1 MARQVRCGPAE
12 ARARCTVARRYLDVA
27 ELARAEDDASAWHNV
42 AAGNAVLAGIAA
54 ADALC
59 CLLLGRHSREA
70 DHRAAATLLAT
81 ARPASARDLERLL
94 QFKDTAHYGSR
105 LITAAALRSAL
116 RAAERLVTAA
126 EETLTT

>member
-1 MARQVRCGPAE
+1 MTRQVRCGPAE

-27 ELARAEDDASAWHNV
+27 ELAEAEDDASAWHNV

-59 CLLLGRHSREA
+59 CVLLGRHSGEA
-70 DHRAAATLLAT
+70 DHRPAVALLAT
-81 ARPASARDLERLL
+81 TRPASARDLERLL

-126 EETLTT
+126 EEALTT